1 MNDATREGGLRGR
14 VRFYGDPVS
23 NDIRRTAG
31 RILAA
36 LAREDGQTFFEYA
49 LVGALV
55 AVAFVTALGV
65 LEGMLQGTFFGR

>member
-1 MNDATREGGLRGR
+1 MASDLK
-14 VRFYGDPVS
+14 
-23 NDIRRTAG
+23 RTVG

-55 AVAFVTALGV
+55 AVAFVTALGI
-65 LEGMLQGTFFGR
+65 LEGMLQNTFFSR

>member
-1 MNDATREGGLRGR
+1 MNDAHREGGLRGGTR
-14 VRFYGDPVS
+14 SYGDCVS
-23 NDIRRTAG
+23 NDIRPTIG

-65 LEGMLQGTFFGR
+65 LEGMLQGTFFTR